1 MPMCCTLCIVM
12 DLRKFCS
19 RKRAAHTTEGES
31 SSEPMCKI
39 QAVQISDQ
47 ESQASCAP
55 LKKKLTKAE
64 NLILNFYRKATTKI
78 HKQTV
83 KYIK

>member
-1 MPMCCTLCIVM
+1 MCCTLCIVM

-19 RKRAAHTTEGES
+19 RRRAAHTIEGEI
-31 SSEPMCKI
+31 SSEPTCKI
-39 QAVQISDQ
+39 QAVQSDQ
-47 ESQASCAP
+47 ESQASRAP